1 MLMACPDCATIQR
14 LAPPKRGMVIECCR
28 CGGVLEHVNG
38 RSLDAALA
46 CAITTTLLLLAE
58 NMANLMTVRVAG
70 ITRSTHLALGLV
82 LAWRQGWPI
91 IAIALGL
98 VGIILPLVRFPLLSV
113 TLLAIRSGVRGR
125 WVGSAFRYSEA
136 LDQWA
141 MSDVLLIGAG
151 IGYGRI
157 ASQIPVQIDMGG
169 WCLVGAAFMTM
180 LTRATLERRAIWRCL
195 DMPPEHAIPN
205 AIACPGCDLVLP
217 PDAEGTSCPR
227 CAAHVYRRRPS
238 SLAYTAALLLA
249 TAALTPIA
257 YGFPMSEFWEFGQ
270 VHPHGIING
279 ILLLFEHGF
288 WYFGIVIFL
297 VSVIFP
303 LTKLAGMT
311 WFLTSIWRCSAS
323 RLRTKT
329 RLYRFVYEVGRW
341 STLDPFTVMI
351 FAPMAQFGQIAHI
364 EFMGGSA
371 AFLATVFLSMAA
383 SELFDPR
390 LMWDTAEQGRA
401 HHVTDVGNQVLRAG
415 GAGVS
420 GSPG

>member
-28 CGGVLEHVNG
+28 CGRVLEHVNG

-46 CAITTTLLLLAE
+46 CAITTTLLLVAE
-58 NMANLMTVRVAG
+58 NMATLMTVRMAG
-70 ITRSTHLALGLV
+70 ITRSTHLASGLV
-82 LAWRQGWPI
+82 IAWQQGWPI

-98 VGIILPLVRFPLLSV
+98 VGIILPLVRFPLLSL
-113 TLLAIRSGVRGR
+113 TLLAIRSGARGR
-125 WVGSAFRYSEA
+125 WVGAAFRYSEA

-157 ASQIPVQIDMGG
+157 ASQIPVEIDVGG

-180 LTRATLERRAIWRCL
+180 LTRATLERRAIWRSL
-195 DMPPEHAIPN
+195 EMAPTHARPD

-238 SLAYTAALLLA
+238 SLVYSAALLLA

-257 YGFPMSEFWEFGQ
+257 YGYPMSEFWEFGQ

-279 ILLLFEHGF
+279 ILLLFENGF

-297 VSVIFP
+297 VSLVFP
-303 LTKLAGMT
+303 LTKLVGLA
-311 WFLTSIWRCSAS
+311 WFLTSIWRHSTS

-329 RLYRFVYEVGRW
+329 RLYRFVDEVGRW
-341 STLDPFTVMI
+341 STLDPLTVMI
-351 FAPMAQFGQIAHI
+351 FAPMAQFGQTAHI

-371 AFLATVFLSMAA
+371 AFLATVFLSMTATQ
-383 SELFDPR
+383 LFDPR
-390 LMWDTAEQGRA
+390 LMWDAAEEAGT

-415 GAGVS
+415 VS